1 MAPGHGFRPGCLQN
15 PLHDGGLLGVVEGDL
30 RRSGKETAIVAG
42 HPEFA
47 QRFHNLLCERLQ
59 PEVLIDDF
67 HSTSFEFTN
76 RARVNHLLENVSHF
90 AIDQSW
96 GHFAKLAGQM
106 MMDGV
111 RGKDF

>member
-1 MAPGHGFRPGCLQN
+1 
-15 PLHDGGLLGVVEGDL
+15 
-30 RRSGKETAIVAG
+30 
-42 HPEFA
+42 
-47 QRFHNLLCERLQ
+47 
-59 PEVLIDDF
+59 
-67 HSTSFEFTN
+67 
-76 RARVNHLLENVSHF
+76 LENVSHF